1 MSSITGTV
9 ASLHLHPA
17 KAGEHLRAAD
27 SIEVVPEKGIVGNG
41 RYFGRR
47 SRRTGQPGKRQV
59 TLIGREQIAEHAVTL
74 GLEMIPSGI
83 VRSNIETTGLNL
95 IALLGQEVRVGE
107 AILFFYEARTPC
119 EKMDRICQGLRALME
134 ERQQGV
140 LAQVVRGGVI
150 RVGDAIVPSGARPG
164 KV

>member
-1 MSSITGTV
+1 MSQITGTV

-17 KAGEHLRAAD
+17 KAGEPLRAVN
-27 SIEVVPEKGIVGNG
+27 SIEAVAEKGLVDNG
-41 RYFGRR
+41 RYFGRLSR
-47 SRRTGQPGKRQV
+47 STGQPSQRQV
-59 TLIGREQIAEHAVTL
+59 TLIEREQILEHATTL
-74 GLEMIPSGI
+74 GLETISPGV
-83 VRSNIETTGLNL
+83 VRLNIETAGLDL

-107 AILFFYEARTPC
+107 AIFFFYEARTPC

-134 ERQQGV
+134 ERRQGV
-140 LAQVVRGGVI
+140 LARVVRGGVI